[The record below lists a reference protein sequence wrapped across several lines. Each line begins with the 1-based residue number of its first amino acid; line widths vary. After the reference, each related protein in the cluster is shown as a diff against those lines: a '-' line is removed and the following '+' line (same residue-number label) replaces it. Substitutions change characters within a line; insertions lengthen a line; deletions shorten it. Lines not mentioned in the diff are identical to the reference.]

1 MTLPSHKPN
10 EPVGDE
16 ILQDWKEI
24 GSGGFGYVYKAK
36 HKDWGFDV
44 AIKLLHRGRSRAM
57 GTRRG
62 THARGTSDSWKEDL
76 FSPCLISSLALPS
89 WPLVC
94 CLAHQVAV
102 GMNLHQQDLMHVDLK
117 PSNVL
122 LDDDFNA
129 KLADFGLSRV
139 STSHQQIPTSVGTYK
154 YMPPEA
160 FKPSYQPVRIYF
172 PHNIH
177 QLCLHV
183 TLCPYRITRNV
194 GNFSEVVMYQIARG
208 NRPSL
213 KQIAQE
219 VVVKEGLNELVDLMK
234 QCWNHSPSKRPL
246 YTSKYFL
253 KTTEVVFLQNKDGI
267 HDAVGQVDHVFRGVV
282 QHLFQ
287 KMKYHYIFSVF
298 LQNAPISNQLS
309 TRGKKKTFIE
319 QSNDE
324 VDFKVRSPIQLYIL
338 NKLCFD
344 AIGKFIITG
353 ILKLLCG
360 ILTFLKQY

>member
-1 MTLPSHKPN
+1 
-10 EPVGDE
+10 
-16 ILQDWKEI
+16 
-24 GSGGFGYVYKAK
+24 
-36 HKDWGFDV
+36 
-44 AIKLLHRGRSRAM
+44 M

-160 FKPSYQPVRIYF
+160 FKPSYQPVRSLDIYSYG
-172 PHNIH
+172 I
-177 QLCLHV
+177 LLWSIISGKE
-183 TLCPYRITRNV
+183 PYPS
-194 GNFSEVVMYQIARG
+194 NFSEVVMYQIARG

-246 YTSKYFL
+246 YTNFL

-267 HDAVGQVDHVFRGVV
+267 HDAVGQVDHVFRGV
-282 QHLFQ
+282 
-287 KMKYHYIFSVF
+287 
-298 LQNAPISNQLS
+298 NAPISNQLS

-324 VDFKVRSPIQLYIL
+324 VDFKIWDPI
-338 NKLCFD
+338 KVSTREMSCPD
-344 AIGKFIITG
+344 KVKFVDENRPNLIRNFTHG
-353 ILKLLCG
+353 FLMEKWSTRKPAHRWLLQQQTTKG
-360 ILTFLKQY
+360 